1 VLTRPDDLPEA
12 QIRAE
17 LAAGW
22 HFATEAL
29 SYLPA
34 GFGSR
39 HWLATDAAGRQQ
51 LLIAH
56 ALPRMLHSRLDTA
69 EAAFARLETAFA
81 CAPALRFEVRR
92 RLLPCRAYA
101 RCGGPGLFVVLLLT
115 DSGMVSAVTRLGRPL
130 RRAGWTGRGTSY
142 AEQAFRDCR
151 HPSATLMSP
160 ARDVRTSA
168 QRSAG
173 RLATVYCQIARLT
186 PTRPGPATSRM
197 LSASWPRWPV
207 LRAAIWANE
216 SWSSA

>member
-51 LLIAH
+51 LLIVH

-81 CAPALRFEVRR
+81 CAPALRFDVRR

-101 RCGGPGLFVVLLLT
+101 RCGGPGLFVVLLLIAAWFLR
-115 DSGMVSAVTRLGRPL
+115 SPGLAGRFGGRGGPGAAPVTRSKLS
-130 RRAGWTGRGTSY
+130 GT
-142 AEQAFRDCR
+142 
-151 HPSATLMSP
+151 
-160 ARDVRTSA
+160 
-168 QRSAG
+168 
-173 RLATVYCQIARLT
+173 
-186 PTRPGPATSRM
+186 
-197 LSASWPRWPV
+197 
-207 LRAAIWANE
+207 AAIPRQR
-216 SWSSA
+216 